1 MRPAAPII
9 PLLLGLAATV
19 AHGQQTARL
28 VKYHAN
34 DIVSVRARM
43 RYTTLIELPATE
55 KILEVATGDKDFWI
69 IDTVGNYCFLHPAK
83 EGIHSN
89 LNLITDKGTVYS
101 FTLDDVESGDP
112 DLKVVIEPSD
122 PSSLAAANGAS
133 QLVPASEVEV
143 ARAQVQAAA
152 TRAAAA
158 VEQYRADYP
167 TQALKFD
174 YAFHDEKPFDV
185 SATRSQIVTMYN
197 LAYQMSKMPQNLEAR
212 YKTDWSQWSSLA
224 APPNA
229 YGTSSALVN
238 ALNFGGLPQAQQG
251 YNSAYVQAQS
261 YPSGNYS
268 SLDSRTQATVANQY
282 ATSEL
287 AQTTTTNTLATLGTI
302 RTDEQQFASKLS
314 NLDSDTFSTDPTQQT
329 QNALLG
335 KINSATLLQIHSQQD
350 TNQLLMASIQQQLIA
365 QKQQIDAQNR
375 ALNNS
380 VYFQQNF
387 PTTMQNVNNGVSDS
401 MHSISLNING
411 SN

>member
-19 AHGQQTARL
+19 AHGQQTTARL

-34 DIVSVRARM
+34 DIVSVRAKM
-43 RYTTLIELPATE
+43 RYTTLIALPSTE

-89 LNLITDKGTVYS
+89 LNLITDKGSVYS

-174 YAFHDEKPFDV
+174 YTFHYQKPFNV
-185 SATRSQIVTMYN
+185 SAIYHDDKFTYIKST
-197 LAYQMSKMPQNLEAR
+197 A
-212 YKTDWSQWSSLA
+212 
-224 APPNA
+224 
-229 YGTSSALVN
+229 
-238 ALNFGGLPQAQQG
+238 
-251 YNSAYVQAQS
+251 
-261 YPSGNYS
+261 
-268 SLDSRTQATVANQY
+268 
-282 ATSEL
+282 SEK
-287 AQTTTTNTLATLGTI
+287 
-302 RTDEQQFASKLS
+302 F
-314 NLDSDTFSTDPTQQT
+314 
-329 QNALLG
+329 
-335 KINSATLLQIHSQQD
+335 
-350 TNQLLMASIQQQLIA
+350 
-365 QKQQIDAQNR
+365 
-375 ALNNS
+375 S
-380 VYFQQNF
+380 VYELKDGKPDLITFQLKDGTYIL
-387 PTTMQNVNNGVSDS
+387 PTVVDHGYLEIGKHKLDFQRKGQ
-401 MHSISLNING
+401 
-411 SN
+411 